1 MGKERKSDATSLGEI
16 LEAASR
22 QQLSGLLR
30 IEQTILRTQVTSVE
44 EGEVYLLAGQPIS
57 AQTGKLTGQE
67 ALQYLLTWHRIRF
80 SLTIDA
86 PRPVAN
92 VFAHFRVRPALSPLP
107 PLSLEQMV
115 PRRKRVEQDALS
127 LPLTRPQRLLYFLI
141 NGERTMADLARCS
154 GKTLREVESVVRE
167 LQTQGLIIV

>member
-30 IEQTILRTQVTSVE
+30 IEQSILRTQVTRGE

-57 AQTGKLTGQE
+57 AQSGKRTGQE
-67 ALQYLLTWHRIRF
+67 ALQYLLTWHPIRF
-80 SLTIDA
+80 SLSIDA

-92 VFAHFRVRPALSPLP
+92 VFAHLRVHPALSPLP
-107 PLSLEQMV
+107 PLPLEQMV
-115 PRRKRVEQDALS
+115 PRRKRVEQDARS
-127 LPLTRPQRLLYFLI
+127 LPLTRP
-141 NGERTMADLARCS
+141 NGSCISSSMENAQWLTWLVVVEKRS
-154 GKTLREVESVVRE
+154 GRSSPLCVNCRRRD
-167 LQTQGLIIV
+167 

>member
-1 MGKERKSDATSLGEI
+1 MGKERKRDATSLGEI

-30 IEQTILRTQVTSVE
+30 IEQIILRTQVTSLE

-57 AQTGKLTGQE
+57 AQIGKLTGQE
-67 ALQYLLTWHRIRF
+67 ALQYLLTWHPIRF

-92 VFAHFRVRPALSPLP
+92 VFAHFRVHPALSPLP
-107 PLSLEQMV
+107 PLPLEQMV
-115 PRRKRVEQDALS
+115 PRRNRVEQDALS
-127 LPLTRPQRLLYFLI
+127 LPLTRPQRLMYFLI